1 MLLLSIAYP
10 QSFSPHFLFNGT
22 PSAFLTRSANL
33 TPEETT
39 NIKEISLTI
48 YGNKVQS
55 FSNACLCCTITVGA
69 CFIFPLCF
77 MCCHWWK
84 SLAYPKYLIDY
95 SVYEGVANMLSQSSA
110 THLKLTIYDNGLDVR
125 KIEILSG
132 ILEQRPLKSCIIENN
147 AMELDYK
154 SNEYSDFE
162 ENAKKLINICQSAG
176 TIHQIKWGTKT
187 FWFIFSS
194 N

>member
-1 MLLLSIAYP
+1 
-10 QSFSPHFLFNGT
+10 
-22 PSAFLTRSANL
+22 
-33 TPEETT
+33 
-39 NIKEISLTI
+39 
-48 YGNKVQS
+48 
-55 FSNACLCCTITVGA
+55 
-69 CFIFPLCF
+69 
-77 MCCHWWK
+77 
-84 SLAYPKYLIDY
+84 
-95 SVYEGVANMLSQSSA
+95 MLSQSSA

-125 KIEILSG
+125 KMEILSG

-187 FWFIFSS
+187 F
-194 N
+194 